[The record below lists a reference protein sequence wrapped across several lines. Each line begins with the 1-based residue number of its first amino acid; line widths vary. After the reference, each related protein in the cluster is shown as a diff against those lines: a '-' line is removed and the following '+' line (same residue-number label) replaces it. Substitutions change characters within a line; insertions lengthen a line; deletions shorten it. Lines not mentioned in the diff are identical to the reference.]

1 MDDQGQNNGTT
12 EKYIRMVRPVEQEEK
27 LDHVQYYWYILALV
41 EWQYQGAIRP
51 NVMHLW
57 CN

>member
-27 LDHVQYYWYILALV
+27 LDHVQY
-41 EWQYQGAIRP
+41 
-51 NVMHLW
+51 
-57 CN
+57 